1 MTAHSHPPEVI
12 VLKCIGCG
20 LCARV
25 CPSFVLD
32 VSNAKALIARRDWCI
47 GCGHCAAIC
56 PMDALQAEGASL
68 GGQAKPGPSPATSP
82 ETLQLLLRE
91 RRSIRHYTKE
101 PVPQKILTEVLEAG
115 RYAPTGR
122 NSQNVNY
129 IVLTSPE
136 RIEHL
141 RRMTMAFYDKVF
153 SRVKGRIGAFIFG
166 LVAGRKI
173 VESLQE
179 SLPKIEHARTLME
192 QGKDLLFYHAP
203 ALVIVHAESWDT
215 CSAFNCGTALY
226 NGSLVAHTL
235 GLGCCFNWYLAGAV
249 NHDRTIKKWL
259 GIPKDHKCYGAMT
272 LGYSDI
278 RFERLAEREPVN
290 VRWL

>member
-1 MTAHSHPPEVI
+1 MTHHSYPPEVI
-12 VLKCIGCG
+12 VSKCIGCG
-20 LCARV
+20 LCVRV

-32 VSNAKALIARRDWCI
+32 VSNAKVFIARREWCI

-56 PMDALQAEGASL
+56 PMEAFQVEGPSAE
-68 GGQAKPGPSPATSP
+68 GQAKLGPSPATSP
-82 ETLQLLLRE
+82 ETLQLLFRE

-101 PVPQKILTEVLEAG
+101 PVPKELLAEVLEAG

-136 RIEHL
+136 RIEDL

-153 SRVKGRIGAFIFG
+153 SRVKGRFGAFIFG

-173 VESLQE
+173 VESLRE

-226 NGSLVAHTL
+226 NGSLMGHAL

-249 NHDRTIKKWL
+249 NHDRTIKEWL
-259 GIPKDHKCYGAMT
+259 RIPADHACYGAMT
-272 LGYSDI
+272 LGYPDV
-278 RFERLAEREPVN
+278 RFERLVERDPVK